1 MLHAHARQSDLQ
13 APHTAH
19 KLEKGMCSDQPSAEA
34 WQQDAEQRKRAARS
48 WDYQA
53 LLIKETLGGHPGT
66 RPGSAEAQRQMTE
79 AAVATR
85 VAASNASAPGHP
97 RIAVDPILYPVRL
110 PGQSMPWGA

>member
-1 MLHAHARQSDLQ
+1 MCRDQHNAETRQL
-13 APHTAH
+13 
-19 KLEKGMCSDQPSAEA
+19 G
-34 WQQDAEQRKRAARS
+34 AEQHAPAARS

-53 LLIKETLGGHPGT
+53 LLIQETLDSHPGT
-66 RPGSAEAQRQMTE
+66 KPGSAEAQRQMTE

-85 VAASNASAPGHP
+85 EAASNASAPGHA